1 MEQDH
6 EPMGA
11 SFPHQTVTVH
21 GDEVTCTDFSG
32 FGPDGDRP
40 GRLSDECQA
49 ALSAISLALADHGL
63 TLDHTRH
70 VAAMI
75 REGQTFSQCQ
85 AALNEA
91 LAAARPALTLR
102 IVQRFP
108 LPEQRI
114 ALSLTATPHE

>member
-49 ALSAISLALADHGL
+49 ALFAISEALADHGL
-63 TLDHTRH
+63 TLGHTRH

-75 REGQTFSQCQ
+75 REGQTFAQCQ

-91 LAAARPALTLR
+91 LAAAKPALTLR

-114 ALSLTATPHE
+114 ALSLTATPDK

>member
-11 SFPHQTVTVH
+11 SFPHQTVIVQ

-49 ALSAISLALADHGL
+49 ALSAISEALADHGL
-63 TLDHTRH
+63 TLGHTRH

-75 REGQTFSQCQ
+75 REGQTFAQCQ

-91 LAAARPALTLR
+91 LAAAKPALTLR

-114 ALSLTATPHE
+114 ALSLTATPNK

>member
-1 MEQDH
+1 
-6 EPMGA
+6 MGA
-11 SFPHQTVTVH
+11 SFPHQTVIVQ

-49 ALSAISLALADHGL
+49 ALSAISEALADHGL
-63 TLDHTRH
+63 TLGHTRH

-75 REGQTFSQCQ
+75 REGQTFAQCQ

-91 LAAARPALTLR
+91 LAAAKPALTLR

-114 ALSLTATPHE
+114 ALSLTATPNK

>member
-11 SFPHQTVTVH
+11 SSPRQTVTVH
-21 GDEVTCTDFSG
+21 GDEVICTDFSG

-49 ALSAISLALADHGL
+49 ALSAISEVLADHGL
-63 TLDHTRH
+63 TLGHTRH

-75 REGQTFSQCQ
+75 REGQTFTHCQ

-91 LAAARPALTLR
+91 LATAKPALTLR

-114 ALSLTATPHE
+114 SLSLTAVPHK

>member
-1 MEQDH
+1 
-6 EPMGA
+6 MGT
-11 SFPHQTVTVH
+11 SFPPPTVTVH

-32 FGPDGDRP
+32 FSADGDRP
-40 GRLSDECQA
+40 GRLTDECQA

-75 REGQTFSQCQ
+75 REGQTFNQCQ

-91 LAAARPALTLR
+91 LGGAKPVLTLR

-108 LPEQRI
+108 FPEQRI
-114 ALSLTATPHE
+114 ALSLTATPHG